1 MTRRLATFLIE
12 GRSLPVLRES
22 HVQRQASAGR
32 RRLTDV
38 VPYVDAERLISLVEH
53 APDLALVDFTATW
66 CPPCRMLGPHVDAI
80 AREFQNTLTV
90 VKVDVDDQPGLAA
103 RFGVLS
109 VPTLI
114 FFRDG
119 RAVDRI
125 VGALPPAPLR
135 ARVKELQRS

>member
-1 MTRRLATFLIE
+1 MPTD
-12 GRSLPVLRES
+12 P
-22 HVQRQASAGR
+22 QAPAAGTSAAI
-32 RRLTDV
+32 
-38 VPYVDAERLISLVEH
+38 VPYVDAERFTSLVERRSG
-53 APDLALVDFTATW
+53 LALVDFTAAW
-66 CPPCRMLGPHVDAI
+66 CPPCRMLAPHVDAI
-80 AREFQNTLTV
+80 AGEFADELMV

-125 VGALPPAPLR
+125 VGAMAPAALR
-135 ARVKELQRS
+135 ARVEALQRA

>member
-1 MTRRLATFLIE
+1 MPTH
-12 GRSLPVLRES
+12 P
-22 HVQRQASAGR
+22 QAPAASTSA
-32 RRLTDV
+32 V
-38 VPYVDAERLISLVEH
+38 IVPYVDAERFTSLVERRSGF
-53 APDLALVDFTATW
+53 ALVDFTAAW
-66 CPPCRMLGPHVDAI
+66 CPPCRMLAPHVDAI
-80 AREFQNTLTV
+80 ASEFADELTV

-125 VGALPPAPLR
+125 VGAMAPAALR
-135 ARVKELQRS
+135 ARVEALQRS